1 MTNQNAAPGLLDK
14 IKSRGYWHIVIRPEA
29 FLKERITSLRECQQ
43 LVENNQVRHRGWYF
57 PHIDR
62 RDLHLGLDYI
72 ELNTEFRSVKESWRF
87 YQSGQLAFF
96 TSLSEDWIEDDMFM
110 LNDYRRAIKPGSAF
124 EVISALYQ
132 LAEVYE
138 FAARLAQYGIYG
150 HDFHLGINLVG
161 VKDRQLF
168 FWPGS
173 GRHLSVGYVCHINE
187 APRENSYTITDFIA
201 RSRDYTYSHF
211 VWIMERFGFEPSE
224 AVFKRDLEKF
234 FEGRY

>member
-1 MTNQNAAPGLLDK
+1 MTNQTTSLLDK
-14 IKSRGYWHIVIRPEA
+14 IKSRGYWHIVIRPEV
-29 FLKERITSLRECQQ
+29 FLKERITSLRDCQQ
-43 LVENNQVRHRGWYF
+43 LIENNQIRHRGWYF
-57 PHIDR
+57 PHIDE
-62 RDLHLGLDYI
+62 RDLHRGLDYI
-72 ELNTEFRSVKESWRF
+72 ELNTEFRSTKESWRF

-96 TSLSEDWIEDDMFM
+96 SALSEDWIADDTLMP
-110 LNDYRRAIKPGSAF
+110 NDYRQGIKPGLVL

-132 LAEVYE
+132 LAEAYE
-138 FAARLAQYGIYG
+138 FVARLAQHGVYGR
-150 HDFHLGINLVG
+150 DFYLRINLVG
-161 VKDRQLF
+161 VKGRQLF

-173 GRHLSVGYVCHINE
+173 GRYLSMAYVCQVIE
-187 APRENSYTITDFIA
+187 LPRENSYAVTDFIA